1 MSFFISIIMSNRVSF
16 SPVKKVLTYSPM
28 DSVAELRNNK
38 KLAVLTSLSTNMP
51 TGTPDII
58 PFGGDVTEGTET
70 FMKKVA
76 ELEDRLKKKSFK
88 TSKKDREEKR
98 KKNKK

>member
-1 MSFFISIIMSNRVSF
+1 
-16 SPVKKVLTYSPM
+16 M
-28 DSVAELRNNK
+28 DSVAKLGNNK
-38 KLAVLTSLSTNMP
+38 KRAVLTSLSTNMP

-76 ELEDRLKKKSFK
+76 ELEDR
-88 TSKKDREEKR
+88 
-98 KKNKK
+98 

>member
-1 MSFFISIIMSNRVSF
+1 MSNRVSF

-28 DSVAELRNNK
+28 DSVAELGNNK
-38 KLAVLTSLSTNMP
+38 KRAVLTGLSTNMP

-70 FMKKVA
+70 F
-76 ELEDRLKKKSFK
+76 LKKWQNWRTDFK
-88 TSKKDREEKR
+88 KKLQNLEKR
-98 KKNKK
+98 